1 MRSSVW
7 NAISMQC
14 FEIDIACD
22 VYCKGIIKIYNPIQ
36 FVNHCKKNIVK
47 DLKKVARDAKNIV
60 IIVLK

>member
-1 MRSSVW
+1 
-7 NAISMQC
+7 MQC